1 MAAAPQKAAILS
13 TGPGVRHRPIDRPR
27 TRPLIEGTVEIGDM
41 PVTTWGA
48 GGPLTVTMSKRTVA
62 FVAFSAALLGAAGA
76 HAQSQP
82 KGMDFTVRSEALPQ
96 GGKTLKWDMQNGRW
110 GVSLDL
116 DQPSGRDVQL
126 NDVEAGAYF
135 RVTPSLR
142 VGGAVALGEKEEP
155 AFKKTQPTDSTP
167 RVRLETALRF

>member
-1 MAAAPQKAAILS
+1 MAAAPQKSAILS
-13 TGPGVRHRPIDRPR
+13 TGPRLRHPAVDPLRWGL
-27 TRPLIEGTVEIGDM
+27 LIETTVKTGD
-41 PVTTWGA
+41 PLVATWGA
-48 GGPLTVTMSKRTVA
+48 GGPLTVNMSKRTVA

-76 HAQSQP
+76 HAQTKP

-110 GVSLDL
+110 GVTLDL

-167 RVRLETALRF
+167 RVRLETALKF

>member
-1 MAAAPQKAAILS
+1 MAATNLLFAALAWSGKSEWLFAVAVLLDDI
-13 TGPGVRHRPIDRPR
+13 
-27 TRPLIEGTVEIGDM
+27 
-41 PVTTWGA
+41 A
-48 GGPLTVTMSKRTVA
+48 AAFATVA

-110 GVSLDL
+110 GVTLDL

-126 NDVEAGAYF
+126 NDVQAGAYF

-155 AFKKTQPTDSTP
+155 AFKKTQPTESTP